1 MSLDTPPE
9 PRSVG
14 AGDPSMLKLEWHV
27 RDLEAQLSHARQEQ
41 GRIKRQLQARLLALT
56 LEDAAMRREFN
67 SSLAELA
74 ATRLERE
81 RLETELASA
90 RVEQA
95 DLKAYYERRL
105 LEEAHRG
112 LRLESELSGVYASLS
127 WRLTTPLRW
136 FNARLSRWKPR

>member
-1 MSLDTPPE
+1 MNLDIPPE
-9 PRSVG
+9 PRSDQTS
-14 AGDPSMLKLEWHV
+14 DPSMLKLERHV
-27 RDLEAQLSHARQEQ
+27 RDLEAQLNHARQEQ
-41 GRIKRQLQARLLALT
+41 GRIKRQLQARLLAMT
-56 LEDAAMRREFN
+56 LEDVTMRREFN
-67 SSLAELA
+67 NALAELA

-90 RVEQA
+90 KVEQA

-105 LEEAHRG
+105 LEEVHRG

-136 FNARLSRWKPR
+136 FNARLSRWQQR

>member
-1 MSLDTPPE
+1 MNLDIPPE
-9 PRSVG
+9 PRS
-14 AGDPSMLKLEWHV
+14 DQTSDLSMLKLERHV

-41 GRIKRQLQARLLALT
+41 GRIKRQLQARLLAMT
-56 LEDAAMRREFN
+56 LEDVTMRREFN
-67 SSLAELA
+67 NALAELA

-90 RVEQA
+90 KVEQA

-105 LEEAHRG
+105 LEEVHRG

-136 FNARLSRWKPR
+136 FNARLSRWQQR